1 MPSTSVNTLANAFA
15 NTFDYHAAPGHL
27 IRRAH
32 QVAVSIFAEK
42 TAAFDITPVQ
52 FAMLNALMDDPGED
66 QITLAGKV
74 AFDAAT
80 SGAVIARLEAKGLL
94 RRDAD
99 PKDKR
104 RKLLTATVE
113 GEKVV
118 IAMKAAVAEVQ
129 GQIMQPLTAKEA
141 EQLTA
146 LLGKLVAG
154 HDETAKTGVKVGDI
168 S

>member
-1 MPSTSVNTLANAFA
+1 MPLIY
-15 NTFDYHAAPGHL
+15 DYHAAPGHL

-32 QVAVSIFAEK
+32 QLSVSIFAEN
-42 TAAFDITPVQ
+42 TATFDITPVQ
-52 FAMLNALMDDPGED
+52 FAMLNALVDDPGED

-104 RKLLTATVE
+104 RKLLTATKE
-113 GEKVV
+113 GEKIV
-118 IAMKAAVAEVQ
+118 IAMKTSVAEVQ
-129 GQIMQPLTAKEA
+129 GQIMQPLTANEA
-141 EQLTA
+141 EQLTS
-146 LLGKLVAG
+146 LLAKLVAG
-154 HDETAKTGVKVGDI
+154 HVETAKTGDKVGEI

>member
-1 MPSTSVNTLANAFA
+1 MTLIY
-15 NTFDYHAAPGHL
+15 DYHDAPGHL

-32 QVAVSIFAEK
+32 QLFVAIFAEQ
-42 TAAFDITPVQ
+42 TAAFDVTPVQ
-52 FAMLNALMDDPGED
+52 FAMLNALIDEPGED

-104 RKLLTATVE
+104 RKLLTATKE
-113 GEKVV
+113 GENMVL
-118 IAMKAAVAEVQ
+118 AMKAAVSDVQ
-129 GQIMQPLTAKEA
+129 HQILKPLNIEEA
-141 EQLTA
+141 EQLTS

-154 HDETAKTGVKVGDI
+154 HEKPVKTAGRT
-168 S
+168 

>member
-1 MPSTSVNTLANAFA
+1 MPT
-15 NTFDYHAAPGHL
+15 TFDYHSAPGHL

-32 QVAVSIFAEK
+32 QLSVSIFAEK
-42 TAAFDITPVQ
+42 TADFDITPVQ
-52 FAMLNALMDDPGED
+52 FAMLNALMEEPGED

-104 RKLLTATVE
+104 RKLLTVTKE
-113 GEKVV
+113 GEKIVF
-118 IAMKAAVAEVQ
+118 AMKTAVNDVQ
-129 GQIMQPLTAKEA
+129 SQITNPLSGDEAK
-141 EQLTA
+141 QLTS
-146 LLGKLVAG
+146 LLAKLVSG
-154 HDETAKTGVKVGDI
+154 HVAYQAADQSANQADLTSK

>member
-1 MPSTSVNTLANAFA
+1 MAT
-15 NTFDYHAAPGHL
+15 TFDYHSAPGHL

-32 QVAVSIFAEK
+32 QLSVGIFAEK
-42 TAAFDITPVQ
+42 TAAFDLTPVQ
-52 FAMLNALMDDPGED
+52 FAMLNALMDEPGED
-66 QITLAGKV
+66 QVTLADKV

-104 RKLLTATVE
+104 RKLLAATKE
-113 GEKVV
+113 GEDIVV
-118 IAMKAAVAEVQ
+118 AMKAAVGDVQ
-129 GQIMQPLTAKEA
+129 TQLMMPLSDDEA
-141 EQLTA
+141 QHFTH
-146 LLGKLVAG
+146 LLDKLVAG
-154 HDETAKTGVKVGDI
+154 HDAALAK

>member
-1 MPSTSVNTLANAFA
+1 MSLIY
-15 NTFDYHAAPGHL
+15 DYHDAPGHL

-32 QVAVSIFAEK
+32 QLSVAIFAEQ
-42 TAAFDITPVQ
+42 TAAFDITAVQ
-52 FAMLNALMDDPGED
+52 FAMLNALIEEPGTD

-104 RKLLTATVE
+104 RKLLTATEE
-113 GEKVV
+113 GEKIVV
-118 IAMKAAVAEVQ
+118 AMKAAVADVQ
-129 GQIMQPLTAKEA
+129 VDIMQPLTKLEA
-141 EQLTA
+141 RQLTT
-146 LLGKLVAG
+146 LLAKLVAG
-154 HDETAKTGVKVGDI
+154 HDATQA
-168 S
+168 SN

>member
-1 MPSTSVNTLANAFA
+1 MSLP
-15 NTFDYHAAPGHL
+15 FDYHAAPGHL

-32 QVAVSIFAEK
+32 QLSVSIFAEN

-52 FAMLNALMDDPGED
+52 FAMLNALIDDPGED
-66 QITLAGKV
+66 QITLASKV

-99 PKDKR
+99 TSDKR
-104 RKLLTATVE
+104 RKLLTATKE
-113 GEKVV
+113 GEDIVL
-118 IAMKAAVAEVQ
+118 AMNPCVSAVQ
-129 GQIMQPLTAKEA
+129 TQMLQPLSAEEA
-141 EQLTA
+141 AQLTH

-154 HDETAKTGVKVGDI
+154 HDAPQV
-168 S
+168 

>member
-1 MPSTSVNTLANAFA
+1 MTLIY
-15 NTFDYHAAPGHL
+15 DYHAVPGHL

-32 QVAVSIFAEK
+32 QLSVAIFAEK
-42 TAAFDITPVQ
+42 TAAFDLTAVQ
-52 FAMLNALMDDPGED
+52 FAMLNALIEEPGED

-104 RKLLTATVE
+104 RKLLTATKA
-113 GEKVV
+113 GENMVM
-118 IAMKAAVAEVQ
+118 AMKAAVEGVQ
-129 GQIMQPLTAKEA
+129 TNITKPLTEQEAK
-141 EQLTA
+141 QLTS
-146 LLGKLVAG
+146 LLSKLVAG
-154 HDETAKTGVKVGDI
+154 HDANNSE

>member
-1 MPSTSVNTLANAFA
+1 MTLIY
-15 NTFDYHAAPGHL
+15 DYHAAPGHL
-27 IRRAH
+27 MRRAH
-32 QVAVSIFAEK
+32 QLSVAIFAEA

-52 FAMLNALMDDPGED
+52 FAMLNALMDEPGED

-104 RKLLTATVE
+104 RKLLAATKE
-113 GEKVV
+113 GENMV
-118 IAMKAAVAEVQ
+118 IAMKVAVSDVQHQILKPLSSDEAA
-129 GQIMQPLTAKEA
+129 
-141 EQLTA
+141 QLTN
-146 LLGKLVAG
+146 LLSKLVAG
-154 HDETAKTGVKVGDI
+154 HDANNSET
-168 S
+168 

>member
-1 MPSTSVNTLANAFA
+1 MSLIY
-15 NTFDYHAAPGHL
+15 DYHDAPGHL

-32 QVAVSIFAEK
+32 QLSVAIFAEQ
-42 TAAFDITPVQ
+42 TAAFDITAVQ
-52 FAMLNALMDDPGED
+52 FAMLNALIEEPGTD

-104 RKLLTATVE
+104 RKLLTATEE
-113 GEKVV
+113 GEKIVV
-118 IAMKAAVAEVQ
+118 AMKTAVADVQ
-129 GQIMQPLTAKEA
+129 VDIMQPLSKHEA
-141 EQLTA
+141 RQLTT
-146 LLGKLVAG
+146 LLAKLVAG
-154 HDETAKTGVKVGDI
+154 HDATQA
-168 S
+168 SN

>member
-1 MPSTSVNTLANAFA
+1 M
-15 NTFDYHAAPGHL
+15 
-27 IRRAH
+27 RRAH
-32 QVAVSIFAEK
+32 QLSVGIFADK
-42 TAAFDITPVQ
+42 TAAFDLTPVQ
-52 FAMLNALMDDPGED
+52 FAMLNALMDEPGED

-104 RKLLTATVE
+104 RKLLTATQE
-113 GEKVV
+113 GEKIV
-118 IAMKAAVAEVQ
+118 IAMKAVVTDVQ
-129 GQIMQPLTAKEA
+129 SQIMQPLTAEEA
-141 EQLTA
+141 EQLTS

-154 HDETAKTGVKVGDI
+154 HEDAGIEQKLKAA
-168 S
+168 

>member
-1 MPSTSVNTLANAFA
+1 VLNRIKLTYMSSTY
-15 NTFDYHAAPGHL
+15 DYHAAPGHL

-32 QVAVSIFAEK
+32 QLSVAIFAE
-42 TAAFDITPVQ
+42 TTSAFDITPVQ
-52 FAMLNALMDDPGED
+52 FAMLNALMDEPGED

-104 RKLLTATVE
+104 RKLLTATKE
-113 GEKVV
+113 GEKIV
-118 IAMKAAVAEVQ
+118 IAMKAAVADVQ
-129 GQIMQPLTAKEA
+129 DQILNPLSIEEAMQFTN
-141 EQLTA
+141 
-146 LLGKLVAG
+146 LLSKLVAG
-154 HDETAKTGVKVGDI
+154 HDADSNDVAD
-168 S
+168 

>member
-1 MPSTSVNTLANAFA
+1 MSLIY
-15 NTFDYHAAPGHL
+15 DYHAAPGHL

-32 QVAVSIFAEK
+32 QLAVSIFAEN
-42 TAAFDITPVQ
+42 TAAFEITPVQ
-52 FAMLNALMDDPGED
+52 FAMLNALVDEPGED

-99 PKDKR
+99 PNDKR
-104 RKLLTATVE
+104 RKLLTATAE

-118 IAMKAAVAEVQ
+118 VAMKTAVADVQ
-129 GQIMQPLTAKEA
+129 AQILQPLNGKEA
-141 EQLTA
+141 DQLTG
-146 LLGKLVAG
+146 LLAKLVAG
-154 HDETAKTGVKVGDI
+154 HDDIAKTVDPL
-168 S
+168 

>member
-1 MPSTSVNTLANAFA
+1 MSSTFETY
-15 NTFDYHAAPGHL
+15 DYHAAPGHL

-32 QVAVSIFAEK
+32 QLSVAIFAES
-42 TAAFDITPVQ
+42 TAEFDITPVQ

-94 RRDAD
+94 RRDPD

-104 RKLLTATVE
+104 RKLLTATPA
-113 GEKVV
+113 GEKIV
-118 IAMKAAVAEVQ
+118 IEMKAAVADVQ
-129 GQIMQPLTAKEA
+129 VQILKPLSGEEA
-141 EQLTA
+141 AQFTN
-146 LLGKLVAG
+146 LLNKLVAG
-154 HDETAKTGVKVGDI
+154 HIADNSEI
-168 S
+168 

>member
-1 MPSTSVNTLANAFA
+1 MSLIY
-15 NTFDYHAAPGHL
+15 DYHAAPGHL

-32 QVAVSIFAEK
+32 QLAVSIFAEK
-42 TAAFDITPVQ
+42 TGTFDITPVQ
-52 FAMLNALMDDPGED
+52 FAMLNALVDEPGED

-104 RKLLTATVE
+104 RKLLTATHE

-118 IAMKAAVAEVQ
+118 IAMKAAVADVQ
-129 GQIMQPLTAKEA
+129 GHIMQPLTLSEA
-141 EQLTA
+141 EQLKG
-146 LLGKLVAG
+146 LLAKLVAG
-154 HDETAKTGVKVGDI
+154 HDETSKSGGVN
-168 S
+168 

>member
-1 MPSTSVNTLANAFA
+1 MSLIY
-15 NTFDYHAAPGHL
+15 DYHAAPGHL

-32 QVAVSIFAEK
+32 QLAVSIFAEN
-42 TAAFDITPVQ
+42 TVTFDITPVQ
-52 FAMLNALMDDPGED
+52 FAMLNALVDEPGED

-104 RKLLTATVE
+104 RKLLTATAE

-118 IAMKAAVAEVQ
+118 IAMKAAVADVQ
-129 GQIMQPLTAKEA
+129 GQIMQPLTVKEA
-141 EQLTA
+141 AQLTA

-154 HDETAKTGVKVGDI
+154 HDEISKTGDTT
-168 S
+168 

>member
-1 MPSTSVNTLANAFA
+1 MTLMY
-15 NTFDYHAAPGHL
+15 DYHAAPGHL
-27 IRRAH
+27 FRRAH
-32 QVAVSIFAEK
+32 QLSVAIFAEK

-52 FAMLNALMDDPGED
+52 FAMLNALLDEPGAD

-104 RKLLTATVE
+104 RKLLTATQE
-113 GEKVV
+113 GENVV
-118 IAMKAAVAEVQ
+118 SAMKAAVSDVQ
-129 GQIMQPLTAKEA
+129 NQIMQHLNDNEA
-141 EQLTA
+141 EQLTN
-146 LLGKLVAG
+146 LLKKLVAG
-154 HDETAKTGVKVGDI
+154 HDDLQAK

>member
-1 MPSTSVNTLANAFA
+1 MSLIY
-15 NTFDYHAAPGHL
+15 DYHAAPGHL

-32 QVAVSIFAEK
+32 QLSVAIFAEK
-42 TAAFDITPVQ
+42 TAAYDLTAVQ
-52 FAMLNALMDDPGED
+52 FAMLNALIEEPGED

-104 RKLLTATVE
+104 RKLLTATKA
-113 GEKVV
+113 GEDMVM
-118 IAMKAAVAEVQ
+118 AMKAAVEGVQ
-129 GQIMQPLTAKEA
+129 TNITQPLTEQEAK
-141 EQLTA
+141 QLTS
-146 LLGKLVAG
+146 LLSKLVAG
-154 HDETAKTGVKVGDI
+154 HDANNSEI
-168 S
+168 

>member
-1 MPSTSVNTLANAFA
+1 MSLIY
-15 NTFDYHAAPGHL
+15 DYHSAPGHL

-32 QVAVSIFAEK
+32 QLAVSIFAEN
-42 TAAFDITPVQ
+42 TADFDITPVQ
-52 FAMLNALMDDPGED
+52 FAMLNALVDEPGED

-104 RKLLTATVE
+104 RKLLTATAE

-118 IAMKAAVAEVQ
+118 LAMKAAVADVQ
-129 GQIMQPLTAKEA
+129 NQLLQPLSTKEA
-141 EQLTA
+141 EQLTS
-146 LLGKLVAG
+146 LLAKLVAG
-154 HDETAKTGVKVGDI
+154 HDEILKNGALR
-168 S
+168 

>member
-1 MPSTSVNTLANAFA
+1 MSLI
-15 NTFDYHAAPGHL
+15 FDYHAAPGHL

-32 QVAVSIFAEK
+32 QLAVSIFAEK
-42 TAAFDITPVQ
+42 TAAFELTPVQ
-52 FAMLNALMDDPGED
+52 FAMLNALMDEPGED

-104 RKLLTATVE
+104 RKLLTATAE
-113 GEKVV
+113 GEKIV
-118 IAMKAAVAEVQ
+118 IAMKAAVSDVQ
-129 GQIMQPLTAKEA
+129 GQIMQPLSAKEA
-141 EQLTA
+141 EQLTE
-146 LLGKLVAG
+146 LLSKLVSG
-154 HDETAKTGVKVGDI
+154 HDEATKTGE
-168 S
+168 ST

>member
-1 MPSTSVNTLANAFA
+1 MSLIY
-15 NTFDYHAAPGHL
+15 DYHAAPGHL

-32 QVAVSIFAEK
+32 QLAVSIFAEN
-42 TAAFDITPVQ
+42 TAYFDITPVQ
-52 FAMLNALMDDPGED
+52 FAMLNALVDEPGED

-80 SGAVIARLEAKGLL
+80 SGAVIARLETKGLL

-104 RKLLTATVE
+104 RKLLTATFE

-118 IAMKAAVAEVQ
+118 VAMKAAVADVQ
-129 GQIMQPLTAKEA
+129 NQLLRPLNPKEA
-141 EQLTA
+141 EQLTG
-146 LLGKLVAG
+146 LLAKLVAG
-154 HDETAKTGVKVGDI
+154 HDDI
-168 S
+168 LKNGALS

>member
-1 MPSTSVNTLANAFA
+1 MPITSDNTPVKTLT

-32 QVAVSIFAEK
+32 QLAVSIFAEK
-42 TAAFDITPVQ
+42 TAAFDLTPVQ
-52 FAMLNALMDDPGED
+52 FAMLNALMDEPGED

-104 RKLLTATVE
+104 RKLLTATNE
-113 GEKVV
+113 GEKIV
-118 IAMKAAVAEVQ
+118 IAMKAAVADVQ
-129 GQIMQPLTAKEA
+129 HQIMQPLTAKEA
-141 EQLTA
+141 EQLTS

-154 HDETAKTGVKVGDI
+154 HDETSKTGDA

>member
-1 MPSTSVNTLANAFA
+1 MAT
-15 NTFDYHAAPGHL
+15 TFDYHSAPGHL

-32 QVAVSIFAEK
+32 QLSVAIFAET

-52 FAMLNALMDDPGED
+52 FAMLNALMDEPGED
-66 QITLAGKV
+66 QMTLAGKV

-104 RKLLTATVE
+104 RKLLTATIE
-113 GEKVV
+113 GEKIVM
-118 IAMKAAVAEVQ
+118 AMKAAVADVQ
-129 GQIMQPLTAKEA
+129 LQILKPLNGDEA
-141 EQLTA
+141 AQLTN
-146 LLGKLVAG
+146 LLSKLVAG
-154 HDETAKTGVKVGDI
+154 HDADSSEI
-168 S
+168 